1 VGVLGTYRKD
11 DRGRGEKKVDKKR
24 GGEGGG
30 GGRKGE
36 KDKMVRK
43 KAGWG

>member
-1 VGVLGTYRKD
+1 MTRNAGIRK
-11 DRGRGEKKVDKKR
+11 GRKKKGE
-24 GGEGGG
+24 EGGKE
-30 GGRKGE
+30 KGE